1 MVVRNQIAEQLSLQ
15 DRIAGLATKVSSL
28 EVLMAKLS
36 EEQRAQ
42 KAMAHFDEDS
52 VKALLRAYL
61 KPPVVTNLATLKFHA
76 ASVSNSQLAP
86 SRWQTACGWCY
97 VAAGQL
103 QKREFCASQVFEQ
116 VRSLKKQQ
124 FKA

>member
-1 MVVRNQIAEQLSLQ
+1 MCRKSSSCSSRRHSSSAVKSYIEDARESSVVVRNQIAEQLSLQ

-52 VKALLRAYL
+52 VKALLL
-61 KPPVVTNLATLKFHA
+61 PT
-76 ASVSNSQLAP
+76 
-86 SRWQTACGWCY
+86 
-97 VAAGQL
+97 
-103 QKREFCASQVFEQ
+103 
-116 VRSLKKQQ
+116 
-124 FKA
+124 

>member
-1 MVVRNQIAEQLSLQ
+1 MN
-15 DRIAGLATKVSSL
+15 TL
-28 EVLMAKLS
+28 EELMAKIS
-36 EEQRAQ
+36 EEQKAQ

-52 VKALLRAYL
+52 VKSLLRAYL
-61 KPPVVTNLATLKFHA
+61 RPPVVTNLATLKFHA

-103 QKREFCASQVFEQ
+103 VKPAASSEEIPPEATPCTKCMNYLPYWAAV
-116 VRSLKKQQ
+116 
-124 FKA
+124 